1 MQISDRLNDLEYSL
15 STTYCIRLKN
25 TLVMPD
31 VNKVQ
36 EPVLILIT
44 FIFKTYL
51 TTVKKSPKVS
61 TPHGKSSGIY

>member
-31 VNKVQ
+31 VNKIQ
-36 EPVLILIT
+36 EPVL
-44 FIFKTYL
+44 F
-51 TTVKKSPKVS
+51 
-61 TPHGKSSGIY
+61 

>member
-15 STTYCIRLKN
+15 RTTYCIRLKN

-36 EPVLILIT
+36 EPVFILIT
-44 FIFKTYL
+44 YIFKNQFDH
-51 TTVKKSPKVS
+51 S
-61 TPHGKSSGIY
+61 